1 VWTAADIPIVP
12 PSPTDHTG
20 DYLGFAGVVLVAF
33 IGFLGILAQRR
44 KPDQASTPDAAIE
57 PVQQS
62 HRERLAVVESK
73 LTGVS
78 EALEDAEEALDLVDR
93 RQAKSEHV
101 LEDLKPVVQRLAIQF
116 EQLSRA
122 VDRLNEEHDQP

>member
-1 VWTAADIPIVP
+1 MWTAADLPVVP
-12 PSPTDHTG
+12 PPPTDHTG
-20 DYLGFAGVVLVAF
+20 DWLAFAGVVLVAF
-33 IGFLGILAQRR
+33 IGLLGILAQRR
-44 KPDQASTPDAAIE
+44 KPDDAPAAGAVAE

-101 LEDLKPVVQRLAIQF
+101 LEDLKPLVQGLQVQF
-116 EQLSRA
+116 DQLSRA
-122 VDRLNEEHDQP
+122 VDRLSEEHDQP